1 MSRYYPTTLAQ
12 PLIGTRTSAGVLSP
26 VTLEATYQT
35 EAADKATKTFKVAG
49 YPSLNLDFAYTIGA
63 TESSNSIEVILE
75 GHDRVRTFF
84 NRCRS

>member
-49 YPSLNLDFAYTIGA
+49 YP
-63 TESSNSIEVILE
+63 
-75 GHDRVRTFF
+75 
-84 NRCRS
+84 